1 MARSKLTLRRSA
13 VLALVA
19 FAIACGES
27 EPAPPAEPLGEGT
40 EAGGTGGE
48 IPTFEQNFVFA
59 NVSGD
64 SVFLVPWLI
73 RSASLPE
80 GVRREARGWLA
91 RSGTWDAFY
100 AEEWTTPPS
109 RAPGRFLPFGDMQLL
124 VQEGGIVDGIIFDD
138 GTRNL
143 ELVLGEV
150 QSSWGGP
157 RGETV
162 EILEGSAFLAE
173 ERVDG
178 VVIHLARASADSGAP
193 GGDWAVLM
201 SGDSVSVI
209 LSADSEH
216 GGDVE
221 PLYRGWAELDGTG
234 LQWPELHVEWTAT
247 QAFPPARRDVP
258 ASWRVW
264 SDNGTLEGELHAISS
279 EMQPGSGPGPLLPV
293 RALFEV
299 VGEISTSAGDFP
311 IHGLLVHERR

>member
-1 MARSKLTLRRSA
+1 VRRPRA
-13 VLALVA
+13 LALA
-19 FAIACGES
+19 LLASAIACGES
-27 EPAPPAEPLGEGT
+27 EPAPLAEPLGEGT
-40 EAGGTGGE
+40 EAGGAGLE
-48 IPTFEQNFVFA
+48 RPTFEQNFVFA

-73 RSASLPE
+73 RTTSLPE
-80 GVRREARGWLA
+80 GVRREARGWLD

-109 RAPGRFLPFGDMQLL
+109 RAPARFLPFGNLQLL
-124 VQEGGIVDGIIFDD
+124 VQEGDVVDGIIFDD
-138 GTRNL
+138 GARSL

-162 EILEGSAFLAE
+162 EIMEGSAYLTD

-178 VVIHLARASADSGAP
+178 VIIHLARASAGADPP
-193 GGDWAVLM
+193 GGDWAVLV
-201 SGDSVSVI
+201 SGDSVTVL

-216 GGDVE
+216 GGETE
-221 PLYRGWAELDGTG
+221 PLYRGWADLDGTG
-234 LQWPELHVEWTAT
+234 LQWPELNVEWTAT

-258 ASWRVW
+258 ASWRFW
-264 SDNGTLEGELHAISS
+264 SGNGTVDGELHAISS
-279 EMQPGSGPGPLLPV
+279 EIQPGLGPGPLLPV

-299 VGEISTSAGDFP
+299 VGEISTSEGDFP
-311 IHGLLVHERR
+311 VHGLLVHERR